1 MRVLE
6 LVGLDEQL
14 ATIVRTPPPQDGR
27 RPDTR

>member
-14 ATIVRTPPPQDGR
+14 DTIVRTPPGDAVVSEA
-27 RPDTR
+27 